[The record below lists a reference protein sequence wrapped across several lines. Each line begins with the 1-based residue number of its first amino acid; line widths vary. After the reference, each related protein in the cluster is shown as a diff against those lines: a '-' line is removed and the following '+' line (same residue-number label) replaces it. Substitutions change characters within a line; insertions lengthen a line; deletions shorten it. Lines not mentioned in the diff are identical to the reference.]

1 MRVTATE
8 AKNRFGSVCSQAK
21 VEPVFVEKDGE
32 IDSVILSAKMYQQLS
47 ASQTEKTEAARKAEF
62 QRKYR
67 RWLERENSRFEKE
80 GLWCD
85 ELRVW

>member
-21 VEPVFVEKDGE
+21 VVFVEKDGE
-32 IDSVILSAKMYQQLS
+32 IDSVILSAKMDQQLS